1 MNQDIISSKW
11 HEIQGKI
18 KQQWDN
24 FTDDEITQMVGT
36 HQELQGMLKR
46 RYGYH
51 KTKAEKEIDNFLKLN
66 GWDSK

>member
-11 HEIQGKI
+11 HEVQGKI

-24 FTDDEITQMVGT
+24 FTDDEIAQMLGT
-36 HQELQGMLKR
+36 YQELQGMLKR
-46 RYGYH
+46 RYGYQ
-51 KTKAEKEIDNFLKLN
+51 KMKAEKEIDNFLKLN